1 MTWIP
6 TLESKIYT
14 VVLRGVS
21 FSHLIKVS
29 VQRAIGQ
36 CRETVLNLYSVQ
48 NQWKKCSD
56 VYISRKDGFYSLSL
70 AFFFSLSLSHRGRL
84 WVLGIEESL
93 CQLFWH
99 SSGWSMVRCKLSNRK
114 DRYYR
119 LDTGREKRETSSRDI
134 ARLKR
139 DLSVSLGKRQKC
151 VRVMELLYPFIN

>member
-21 FSHLIKVS
+21 FSHLIKVTCTES
-29 VQRAIGQ
+29 DWTVQRD
-36 CRETVLNLYSVQ
+36 SVKFVFSPESV
-48 NQWKKCSD
+48 KKMFWR
-56 VYISRKDGFYSLSL
+56 VHQQKGWFLLSVTGL
-70 AFFFSLSLSHRGRL
+70 FFFSLSHRGRL

-93 CQLFWH
+93 SQLFWH